1 MTKTRANKP
10 SRVVL
15 VREEKVV
22 NGEDAEEEN
31 DSAGEIVATMPK
43 SLQMKHIQKCEKK
56 PTKETGDDT

>member
-10 SRVVL
+10 TRVVV

-43 SLQMKHIQKCEKK
+43 LLHMKAVDGA
-56 PTKETGDDT
+56 T